1 VTGKILFLLK
11 GYPRLSE
18 TFIAQE
24 IKALESRGIPLEIWS
39 LRFPTDKYRHPV
51 HDEIKAKVTYLPEYI
66 YQEPARVWRGL
77 IRAIRLPGFGRA
89 FWQWLKDLMRD
100 PTPNRGR
107 RFGQACVLVA
117 EMPAETVRL
126 HAHFMHT
133 PAAVA
138 YYAHLMAG
146 TAWSCSAHAKDI
158 WTSPDWDKREK
169 LASLDWLVTCTA
181 SGHAHLQ
188 TLVDDKAKV
197 ALVYHG
203 LDFRRFAAPPAREA
217 AGAPVEILSVGR
229 LVEKKGYPT
238 LLEALAK
245 LPQGAGWRLTH
256 IGGGPLDGAL
266 KEQAE
271 KLGLTDRIKWLGALP
286 QEQVLAAY
294 RRSDLFVLAAQIA
307 ADGDRDGLP
316 NVLMEAQS
324 QRLACIATNIS
335 GIPELIR
342 DGETGVLVPPED
354 AAALSAAIQSL
365 IADPAHRK
373 HLADAG
379 FDRLH
384 AHFAMDSGINDLD
397 RRFRADLG

>member
-24 IKALESRGIPLEIWS
+24 IKALEQRGVPLEIWS

-66 YQEPARVWRGL
+66 YQEPGRVFRGL
-77 IRAIRLPGFGRA
+77 IRAVRLPGFGRA
-89 FWQWLKDLMRD
+89 LWQWLKDLARD

-117 EMPAETVRL
+117 EMPADTLRL

-146 TAWSCSAHAKDI
+146 TPWSCSAHAKDI

-203 LDFRRFAAPPAREA
+203 LDFRRFPEPPARA
-217 AGAPVEILSVGR
+217 AKAGPVEILSVGR

-238 LLEALAK
+238 LLDALSR
-245 LPQGAGWRLTH
+245 LPSSSDWRLTH

-266 KEQAE
+266 KTQAE
-271 KLGLTDRIKWLGALP
+271 SLGLTARIEWLGALP

-335 GIPELIR
+335 GIPELIK
-342 DGETGVLVPPED
+342 DGETGLLVPPED
-354 AAALSAAIQSL
+354 PAALSAALESL
-365 IADPAHRK
+365 IVDPTRRQK
-373 HLADAG
+373 LADAG

-384 AHFAMDSGINDLD
+384 AYFAVDAGINDLD

>member
-1 VTGKILFLLK
+1 MTGRILFLLK

-51 HDEIKAKVTYLPEYI
+51 HDEITAKVTYLPEYL
-66 YQEPARVWRGL
+66 YQEPGRVWRGL
-77 IRAIRLPGFGRA
+77 RRAVKLPGFCRA
-89 FWQWLKDLMRD
+89 FGQWLRDLLRD

-117 EMPAETVRL
+117 EMPADTIRL

-146 TAWSCSAHAKDI
+146 TPWSCSAHAKDI
-158 WTSPDWDKREK
+158 WTSPEWDKREK

-188 TLVDDKAKV
+188 SLVDDKAKV

-203 LDFRRFAAPPAREA
+203 LDFTRFPPPPVRDLK
-217 AGAPVEILSVGR
+217 AGPVEILSVGR

-238 LLEALAK
+238 LLAALAQ
-245 LPQGAGWRLTH
+245 LPESSDWRMTH
-256 IGGGPLDGAL
+256 IGGGPLDGVL
-266 KEQAE
+266 KQQAQD
-271 KLGLTDRIKWLGALP
+271 LGIATRIQWLGALP

-324 QRLACIATNIS
+324 QRLACIATGIS
-335 GIPELIR
+335 GIPELIE
-342 DGETGVLVPPED
+342 DGKTGLLVPPED
-354 AAALSAAIQSL
+354 AQRLAGAIETL
-365 IADPAHRK
+365 IKDPALRQQ
-373 HLADAG
+373 LADAG
-379 FDRLH
+379 FTRLH
-384 AHFAMDSGINDLD
+384 AHFAMDKGIADLE
-397 RRFRADLG
+397 RRFRSGL